1 MPASD
6 NGSLT
11 AELSQRD
18 HPLNCGR
25 QGCPSKPFE
34 SCDNRL
40 ETEWIIFS
48 ILPMVLPGV
57 LHTEHMEE
65 KVQIRPEFVGV
76 SKGDLPQ
83 ELIKDC
89 VRELWIF
96 PTAELEQPSCV
107 LCCVRFLYQLLQ
119 VTIPGL
125 MESKD
130 CPTLL
135 ILMMYT
141 SGREGQQLEAEV
153 A

>member
-1 MPASD
+1 
-6 NGSLT
+6 
-11 AELSQRD
+11 
-18 HPLNCGR
+18 
-25 QGCPSKPFE
+25 
-34 SCDNRL
+34 
-40 ETEWIIFS
+40 
-48 ILPMVLPGV
+48 MVLPGV

-107 LCCVRFLYQLLQ
+107 LCCVCFLYQLLQ

-130 CPTLL
+130 CPTHTCDVYLWKRRSA
-135 ILMMYT
+135 T
-141 SGREGQQLEAEV
+141 
-153 A
+153 